1 MRKTTPF
8 TTKLCSAQRL
18 TSEKKCF
25 LKSFIPNDWPF
36 PAFVQSTVKS
46 FSLPT
51 KKVSSGPNPSI
62 STFDAS
68 PLGLTWTLNGLFG
81 TLLPPYLTSTLWR
94 PGRSGTYSTEYVPSP
109 LSLTSTSR
117 SGPVGGATEAE
128 MRSKGESLVK
138 KKLLDILEA
147 MESVR
152 FGMK

>member
-1 MRKTTPF
+1 M
-8 TTKLCSAQRL
+8 
-18 TSEKKCF
+18 
-25 LKSFIPNDWPF
+25 
-36 PAFVQSTVKS
+36 QSTVKS

-138 KKLLDILEA
+138 KAIGYFGSNGVSAIWDEIILDHPFTKNGGFLLFVGL
-147 MESVR
+147 
-152 FGMK
+152 

>member
-1 MRKTTPF
+1 M
-8 TTKLCSAQRL
+8 
-18 TSEKKCF
+18 
-25 LKSFIPNDWPF
+25 
-36 PAFVQSTVKS
+36 QSTVKS

-138 KKLLDILEA
+138 KKAIGYFGSNGVGAIWDEIIWTTLSPKMAVFLLFL
-147 MESVR
+147 
-152 FGMK
+152 GL